1 MLNSDH
7 EILDVACGQIS
18 LPFSVIPLLVWSRGK
33 ERSEGKSL
41 RDSGLVYGFVDG
53 SCCILTVLPVLNP
66 SFVIALGAQD
76 MTKRQNL
83 H

>member
-1 MLNSDH
+1 MWANFATLLSH
-7 EILDVACGQIS
+7 SIACLVA
-18 LPFSVIPLLVWSRGK
+18 RER